1 MASTPNQ
8 QIQILMPEKKSP
20 PSTNNT
26 TSPITFFFANIQGL
40 KPATNNKIPFIRGL
54 LAEAKAMFAA
64 FTETHIKDHLDNEVW
79 IPGYNLYRCDRVNRQ
94 KGGVGL
100 YIAESLVCTE
110 LLNASNDVVEVLAVK
125 VENQNLVI
133 VVVYKPPDATS
144 QQFQEQLLK
153 NDHCLENLPAPA
165 PNILL
170 LGDFNLRHLKWR
182 NIANNIVAVITPGG
196 SSDENSHSHEL
207 LNLCTKFNLNQQIIE
222 PTRLENTLDLI
233 FTNNDDLI
241 RNVTISKTIYSDH
254 NIIEVQTCMHGAPDR
269 QNETSH
275 EGAFTKFNFNNKNI
289 KWDQVN
295 QVLTDIS
302 WEDILSN
309 TDPNLCLEQINS
321 VALDVCT
328 RLIPLRKRRSRCK
341 IERDRRSLYRRRKR
355 ITERLKEVNISEM
368 RRETLVRE

>member
-8 QIQILMPEKKSP
+8 QIQILMLEKKSP

-26 TSPITFFFANIQGL
+26 TNPMTFFFANIQGL

-64 FTETHIKDHLDNEVW
+64 FTETHIKDHLDNEIW

-100 YIAESLVCTE
+100 YIEESLVCTE

-153 NDHCLENLPAPA
+153 IDHCLENLPARA

-170 LGDFNLRHLKWR
+170 LGYFNLRHLKRR

-241 RNVTISKTIYSDH
+241 RNVTISNTIYSNH
-254 NIIEVQTCMHGAPDR
+254 NIIEVQTCMRGAPDR
-269 QNETSH
+269 HNETSH
-275 EGAFTKFNFNNKNI
+275 EGAFTKFNFNKKT
-289 KWDQVN
+289 KWDQVSLPAHIRGITN
-295 QVLTDIS
+295 RPLAVFKL
-302 WEDILSN
+302 
-309 TDPNLCLEQINS
+309 
-321 VALDVCT
+321 ALDKHLKSVPDQPGCGSYVGL
-328 RLIPLRKRRSRCK
+328 RAASSNSLVDQALIHQEAWSQTGPRGALTPGTLSR
-341 IERDRRSLYRRRKR
+341 
-355 ITERLKEVNISEM
+355 
-368 RRETLVRE
+368 